1 MIVVNPRSVKEESV
15 DPLETSVKEERDP
28 SLDYSDSDSNQPLM
42 IDFPGVY
49 FSQHLLYPPF
59 LNSSI

>member
-42 IDFPGVY
+42 IDFPGLY

-59 LNSSI
+59 FNSSI